1 MGSHPAI
8 FLDLGFRFLVTQCTK
23 RACKMAIEKNVSF
36 HSVPKIK
43 AIATFHQNHSSEKP
57 SIGKRKP

>member
-1 MGSHPAI
+1 
-8 FLDLGFRFLVTQCTK
+8 LDLGFRFLVTQCTK